1 MLMLHNSFAVKTL
14 QKLRQFNGQDSSTSN
29 ISLDRFVGVIG
40 NSSILID
47 LEKGFGFKNY

>member
-1 MLMLHNSFAVKTL
+1 MLMLHNSLAVKTL

-40 NSSILID
+40 SSILID